1 MTIERP
7 QENFSTGCK
16 AVSSDFD
23 RHKGSGGDE
32 AEVQT

>member
-1 MTIERP
+1 MTVTRH
-7 QENFSTGCK
+7 QKSSSGCK

-23 RHKGSGGDE
+23 HHKGSGGDE

>member
-1 MTIERP
+1 MTIARP
-7 QENFSTGCK
+7 QENSSPGSE

-23 RHKGSGGDE
+23 HHKGSGGDE